1 MIKATGNSLDSF
13 LNIEA
18 PFKSSNLPPKTSVYH
33 RISSSD
39 TRRPASSF
47 KTSQTM
53 AISEMQPISIR
64 KAALA
69 DAKAISELGTHV
81 WTQTFGHTV
90 SPEDLKTYLTTSYS
104 PSAIETD
111 ISNPSKDL
119 ILATTP
125 SNEIIGFTL
134 MTKGSS
140 EDCLASF
147 TNYVELQRIY
157 VHPDHH
163 GCGVGKMLAKAVEDL
178 ARQQGFENL
187 WLGVWEENAKALRL
201 YRKLGFKAIGTKE
214 FLVGG
219 QIDTDLVM
227 VKRL

>member
-18 PFKSSNLPPKTSVYH
+18 PFRSSNLPPKTLMYH
-33 RISSSD
+33 RISGLD
-39 TRRPASSF
+39 TRHPASSL

-69 DAKAISELGTHV
+69 DAKAISELGNHV

-201 YRKLGFKAIGTKE
+201 YEKLGFKAIGTKE